1 MPSQTPEDLLRM
13 YLGPE
18 YIKYKNTGYT
28 KEPYIEGWAAI
39 NIANEI
45 FGHKGWS
52 SEIKTCSV
60 LDIKETENQGQSYT
74 VVVSATVRITLKDGA
89 YREDI
94 GFGISEKQKHKGL
107 AIKHA
112 HKSAITDAIKRAL
125 RQFGQV
131 LGNCCYDSHYRE
143 TIGKMRSQPRKPIPD
158 TLFLRPEDNRQ
169 IKVLPDKDISDQN
182 NERKR
187 KKSVGNHSLPNLNDI
202 ISSDF

>member
-1 MPSQTPEDLLRM
+1 MPLQTPEEVLRM

-45 FGHKGWS
+45 FGHNGWS
-52 SEIKTCSV
+52 SEIKMCSIN
-60 LDIKETENQGQSYT
+60 DIKEVETQGQPYT
-74 VVVSATVRITLKDGA
+74 VTVSATVRITLKDGA

-94 GFGISEKQKHKGL
+94 GFGISENQKHKAL

-125 RQFGQV
+125 RQFGRV

-143 TIGKMRSQPRKPIPD
+143 SIRKMRCEPRKPIPE
-158 TLFLRPEDNRQ
+158 TQFLRPEEYRRMEE
-169 IKVLPDKDISDQN
+169 LPEKDISDQN

-187 KKSVGNHSLPNLNDI
+187 KKPADSNSLPNLNDI